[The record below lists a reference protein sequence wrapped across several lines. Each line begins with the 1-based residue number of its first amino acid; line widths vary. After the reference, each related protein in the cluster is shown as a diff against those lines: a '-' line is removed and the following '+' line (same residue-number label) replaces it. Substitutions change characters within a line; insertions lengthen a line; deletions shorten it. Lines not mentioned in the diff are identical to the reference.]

1 MSESILK
8 TKKEC
13 LKIKEKFMQSI
24 SDLDYRING
33 DQNKCIPNTINISF
47 DNVDAEAFFVATKEY
62 YAVSN
67 GAACVSGSYEPS
79 YVLNAMGLD
88 KKRISNAIRLSWD
101 YDTQVDFNYLVSF
114 IKGEQEEE

>member
-1 MSESILK
+1 MLPNIIDLMISLHSIFKQIIPMSRANI
-8 TKKEC
+8 
-13 LKIKEKFMQSI
+13 I
-24 SDLDYRING
+24 S
-33 DQNKCIPNTINISF
+33 IPNTINISF